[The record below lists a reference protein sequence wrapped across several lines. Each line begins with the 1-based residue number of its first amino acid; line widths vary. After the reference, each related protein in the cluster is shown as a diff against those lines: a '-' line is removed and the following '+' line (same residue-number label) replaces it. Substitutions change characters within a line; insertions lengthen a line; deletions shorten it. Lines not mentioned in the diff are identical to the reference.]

1 MIRVN
6 SNHSLS
12 DSASV
17 SSISAGSLDSGPARR
32 ERIPRTLQGV
42 FLASNRGKDVHQPP
56 PQQVASKVF
65 FKNWL
70 KGAFPWSKA
79 ARNARRNKKQAQTE
93 ATVAETAVSA
103 QDIAA
108 VTQGLPSNIAIKS
121 VPKSK
126 PSPLPISP
134 QAYLDAMIRK
144 RGYLT
149 RRYKT
154 LTTGYYNKPTELQK
168 VSYHIHLIG
177 LARSEDA
184 EGFKAVLEA
193 GISPN
198 PCNQHGESLVHTICR
213 KGSHELLKIMIDAG
227 TSIQVSDDYGR
238 TPLHDACWG
247 AKPSFETVKLLL
259 EKDLRLLH
267 MTDARDAVP
276 LSYVHKEDWKAWIE
290 FLDAN
295 KEHFWPLRDV
305 RAEGE
310 QDDPEL
316 ATREPNSCPVPDPPN
331 ALPPSMASLVA
342 CGKMSP
348 KEAALLQQEDEESDD
363 EDDDEESDDEDSGS
377 ESGSDYDSDESEDW
391 EEEGELAQLMKQLP
405 TQRMAQGGM

>member
-17 SSISAGSLDSGPARR
+17 SSISAGSIDSGPARR

-56 PQQVASKVF
+56 PQQVASKTF

-70 KGAFPWSKA
+70 KGAFPWSRA
-79 ARNARRNKKQAQTE
+79 SRNARRKKQQAQAE
-93 ATVAETAVSA
+93 ATVAETTVSA

-108 VTQGLPSNIAIKS
+108 VTQGLPSNIAIKTI
-121 VPKSK
+121 PKTK

-154 LTTGYYNKPTELQK
+154 LTTGYYNKPSELQK
-168 VSYHIHLIG
+168 ASYNTHLIG

-213 KGSHELLKIMIDAG
+213 KGSHELLKIMLDVGA
-227 TSIQVSDDYGR
+227 SVQVS
-238 TPLHDACWG
+238 
-247 AKPSFETVKLLL
+247 E
-259 EKDLRLLH
+259 
-267 MTDARDAVP
+267 
-276 LSYVHKEDWKAWIE
+276 
-290 FLDAN
+290 
-295 KEHFWPLRDV
+295 
-305 RAEGE
+305 
-310 QDDPEL
+310 
-316 ATREPNSCPVPDPPN
+316 
-331 ALPPSMASLVA
+331 
-342 CGKMSP
+342 
-348 KEAALLQQEDEESDD
+348 
-363 EDDDEESDDEDSGS
+363 
-377 ESGSDYDSDESEDW
+377 
-391 EEEGELAQLMKQLP
+391 
-405 TQRMAQGGM
+405 